1 MKIGELARQARVSID
16 AVRFYEQRGLLP
28 RPARSSSGY
37 RQYVS
42 DDVRRLRFIV
52 HAKDLGFTLEEIRQL
67 LALRA
72 DSSDCARVREV
83 AAEKANEIG
92 SRIEK
97 LSGMRDV
104 LLKLARQCERGDSS
118 NACPILESLEKGN
131 E

>member
-16 AVRFYEQRGLLP
+16 TVRFYEQRGLLP

-72 DSSDCARVREV
+72 DGSDCSRVRKV
-83 AAEKANEIG
+83 AVEKANEID
-92 SRIEK
+92 SRIKK
-97 LSGMRDV
+97 LSSMRDV
-104 LLKLARQCERGDSS
+104 LLKLASQCERGDSGD
-118 NACPILESLEKGN
+118 ACPILESLEKGD